1 MWKTLFI
8 LLFCFPNVLFAFQ
21 IQPLPS
27 DSLVA
32 LEFKQSLSLIHS
44 PSYTSKKEELI
55 GQLFTKSF
63 YSGALLVK
71 DVLNII
77 YEDNLESYLISVCG
91 KNVDNLN
98 PRAQARVLLLMG
110 DAQSSMGQHYEAL
123 LSYAKAEKKVKDS
136 PLAYEAKWRT
146 AKAYYYAGDFDLA
159 KELLDILKQGTDR
172 EIANDALNL
181 SMFLDDH
188 LGIDSLEKD
197 IRQFVQIQKLQQFQK
212 FKAAD
217 EALEKFIKASPQEN
231 LADDLLY
238 LRAQRAL
245 QKKDLTQ
252 AKSLFLDCYQKYPL
266 DIYADDALFQYL
278 KLDEFKDEKLGFQ
291 FIQQF
296 PSSLFLDTLRNHL
309 LNPKK

>member
-1 MWKTLFI
+1 MWKTLLI
-8 LLFCFPNVLFAFQ
+8 LLFCFPNTVRAFQ
-21 IQPLPS
+21 FQAVPT

-32 LEFKQSLSLIHS
+32 LEFKQSLSLINS
-44 PSYTSKKEELI
+44 PTYIRQKEELL

-63 YSGALLVK
+63 YSGVLLIN

-77 YEDNLESYLISVCG
+77 YEDNLESYLLNVCG
-91 KNVDNLN
+91 KNVDKLS
-98 PRAQARVLLLMG
+98 PSGQARVLLLMG
-110 DAQSSMGQHYEAL
+110 DAKSSLGQPYEAL
-123 LSYAKAEKKVKDS
+123 LSYSKAEKKVKDS

-197 IRQFVQIQKLQQFQK
+197 VRQFVHIQKLQNFQK
-212 FKAAD
+212 WKAAD
-217 EALEKFIKASPQEN
+217 EALERFTSSSPQVN
-231 LADDLLY
+231 LIDDLLY

-245 QKKDLTQ
+245 LKKEFPL
-252 AKSLFLDCYQKYPL
+252 AKSLFLESYQKFPL
-266 DIYADDALFQYL
+266 DIYADDSLYKYL
-278 KLDEFKDEKLGFQ
+278 ELDQFRDEKLGFQ
-291 FIQQF
+291 FIKQF
-296 PSSLFLDTLRNHL
+296 PSSLFVDAVRSHL
-309 LNPKK
+309 MNPKK

>member
-1 MWKTLFI
+1 MWKTLLI
-8 LLFCFPNVLFAFQ
+8 LLFCFPNTVRAFQ
-21 IQPLPS
+21 FQAVPT

-32 LEFKQSLSLIHS
+32 LEFKQSLSLINS
-44 PSYTSKKEELI
+44 PTHIRQKEELL

-63 YSGALLVK
+63 YSGVLLIN

-77 YEDNLESYLISVCG
+77 YEDNLESYLLNVCG
-91 KNVDNLN
+91 KNVDKLS
-98 PRAQARVLLLMG
+98 PSGQARVLLLMG
-110 DAQSSMGQHYEAL
+110 DAKSSLGQPYEAL
-123 LSYAKAEKKVKDS
+123 LSYSKAEKKVKDS

-197 IRQFVQIQKLQQFQK
+197 VRQFVQIQKLQNFQK
-212 FKAAD
+212 WKAAD
-217 EALEKFIKASPQEN
+217 EALERFTSSSPQEN
-231 LADDLLY
+231 LIDDLLY

-245 QKKDLTQ
+245 LKKEFPL
-252 AKSLFLDCYQKYPL
+252 AKSLFLESYQKFPL
-266 DIYADDALFQYL
+266 DIYADDSLYKYL
-278 KLDEFKDEKLGFQ
+278 ELDQFRDEKLGFQ
-291 FIQQF
+291 FIKQF
-296 PSSLFLDTLRNHL
+296 PSSLFVDAVRSHL
-309 LNPKK
+309 MNPKK

>member
-8 LLFCFPNVLFAFQ
+8 LLFCFPNLLFAVQFQ
-21 IQPLPS
+21 TAPT

-32 LEFKQSLSLIHS
+32 LEFSQSLSYIHT
-44 PSYTSKKEELI
+44 PAYSKQKEELM
-55 GQLFTKSF
+55 GQLFTKAF
-63 YSGALLVK
+63 HSGALLIN
-71 DVLNII
+71 DVLNKI
-77 YEDNLESYLISVCG
+77 YEDNLESYLINVCG

-146 AKAYYYAGDFDLA
+146 AKAYYYAGDFELA

-197 IRQFVQIQKLQQFQK
+197 VRQWVQIQKLQNFQK
-212 FKAAD
+212 WKAAD
-217 EALEKFIKASPQEN
+217 EALDKFLNSSPQEN
-231 LADDLLY
+231 LLDDIIY

-245 QKKDLTQ
+245 QKKDLSG
-252 AKSLFLDCYQKYPL
+252 AKSLFLACYQKFPL
-266 DIYADDALFQYL
+266 DIYADDALYQYL
-278 KLDEFKDEKLGFQ
+278 QLDQFKDEKLGFQ

-296 PSSLFLDTLRNHL
+296 PSSLFVDAVRSHL

>member
-8 LLFCFPNVLFAFQ
+8 FLFCFPNVSFAFQ
-21 IQPLPS
+21 ILTLPS

-32 LEFKQSLSLIHS
+32 LEFKQSLFLIHS
-44 PSYTSKKEELI
+44 PTNTAKKEELLS
-55 GQLFTKSF
+55 QLFTKSF
-63 YSGALLVK
+63 YSGALLIN

-77 YEDNLESYLISVCG
+77 YEDNLELYLTSVCG

-98 PRAQARVLLLMG
+98 PKAQAKVLLLMG

-123 LSYAKAEKKVKDS
+123 LAYAKAEKKVKDS

-146 AKAYYYAGDFDLA
+146 AQAYYFAGDFELA

-197 IRQFVQIQKLQQFQK
+197 VRQFVQIQKLQHFQK
-212 FKAAD
+212 WKVAD
-217 EALEKFIKASPQEN
+217 EALQKFVTSSPQEN

-238 LRAQRAL
+238 LRAKRAL
-245 QKKDLTQ
+245 QKKDFTQ
-252 AKSLFLDCYQKYPL
+252 AKSLFLDCYTKYPL
-266 DIYADDALFQYL
+266 DIYADDALYQYL
-278 KLDEFKDEKLGFQ
+278 QLDQFKDEKLGIQ

-296 PSSLFLDTLRNHL
+296 SSSLFIDAVRSHL
-309 LNPKK
+309 LKPKK

>member
-1 MWKTLFI
+1 MWKTILI
-8 LLFCFPNVLFAFQ
+8 LLFCFPNTVRAFQ
-21 IQPLPS
+21 FQAVPT

-32 LEFKQSLSLIHS
+32 LEFKQSLSLINS
-44 PSYTSKKEELI
+44 PTYIRQKEELL

-63 YSGALLVK
+63 YSGALLIN
-71 DVLNII
+71 DVLKVI
-77 YEDNLESYLISVCG
+77 YEDNLESYLLNVCG
-91 KNVDNLN
+91 KNVDKLS
-98 PRAQARVLLLMG
+98 PSGQARVLLLMG
-110 DAQSSMGQHYEAL
+110 DAKSSLGQPYEAL
-123 LSYAKAEKKVKDS
+123 LSYSKAEKKVKDS

-197 IRQFVQIQKLQQFQK
+197 VRQFVQIQKLQNFQK
-212 FKAAD
+212 WKAAD
-217 EALEKFIKASPQEN
+217 EALEQFVVSSPQEN
-231 LADDLLY
+231 LIDDLLY

-245 QKKDLTQ
+245 LKKEFPL
-252 AKSLFLDCYQKYPL
+252 AKSLFLESYQKFPL
-266 DIYADDALFQYL
+266 DIYADDSLYKYL
-278 KLDEFKDEKLGFQ
+278 ELDQFKDEKLGFQ

-296 PSSLFLDTLRNHL
+296 PSSLFVDVVRSHL
-309 LNPKK
+309 MNPKK